1 MFYSVACFNTSFMVD
16 REMKFLNS
24 TSSKIIALKEST
36 RMRVIGVD
44 WEDLSTHWYKNGK
57 AFTPED
63 LASHLKM
70 IVSKQRSRS
79 IPIKPPVL
87 LPAQNALPKL
97 GTQAP
102 DVADMAAFFLKPVTN
117 LSSSKGVHDSRG
129 RKLAS
134 ATDIL
139 TYIIIQ

>member
-1 MFYSVACFNTSFMVD
+1 MNSKSYKLLSLHFN
-16 REMKFLNS
+16 
-24 TSSKIIALKEST
+24 I
-36 RMRVIGVD
+36 RMRVIGLGWD
-44 WEDLSTHWYKNGK
+44 DLSTYWSNNGK
-57 AFTPED
+57 AFTLED
-63 LASHLKM
+63 LASHIKM

-79 IPIKPPVL
+79 IPTKPPVL

-117 LSSSKGVHDSRG
+117 LSSSKGVQDSRG

>member
-63 LASHLKM
+63 LA
-70 IVSKQRSRS
+70 
-79 IPIKPPVL
+79 
-87 LPAQNALPKL
+87 
-97 GTQAP
+97 
-102 DVADMAAFFLKPVTN
+102 
-117 LSSSKGVHDSRG
+117 
-129 RKLAS
+129 
-134 ATDIL
+134 
-139 TYIIIQ
+139 